1 MNTENIM
8 RFLGVPTLEE
18 GPTRISSTLP
28 LEDVRGVLVL
38 RHARLVIEA
47 LEMGGGAK
55 LTATG
60 NLSRQFVMEMLDRF
74 DWPEYEKEYIL
85 GFNKVVNETDFT
97 PLHYLRVLMQ
107 EAGLIRK
114 RKGHLRP
121 SRRGRDLLAEDVAGE
136 LLHLLF
142 TTNFD
147 AYNTGYLDRASIQ
160 GWPQEQVGLILYL
173 LSQAAVDWSPAPT
186 LMRNTSIPTDALHS
200 IPPDHPEFAF
210 LGRVLRYLKWFGLI
224 EQRPEGRLYEL
235 KVEAEYRKTPLYD
248 RFISFE
254 LDGELLEGALH

>member
-107 EAGLIRK
+107 RCEVGFVTMTVPREQLMAALGLSSRK
-114 RKGHLRP
+114 LRQ
-121 SRRGRDLLAEDVAGE
+121 RGEG
-136 LLHLLF
+136 
-142 TTNFD
+142 
-147 AYNTGYLDRASIQ
+147 S
-160 GWPQEQVGLILYL
+160 GL
-173 LSQAAVDWSPAPT
+173 
-186 LMRNTSIPTDALHS
+186 
-200 IPPDHPEFAF
+200 
-210 LGRVLRYLKWFGLI
+210 VLVSDD
-224 EQRPEGRLYEL
+224 EE
-235 KVEAEYRKTPLYD
+235 
-248 RFISFE
+248 
-254 LDGELLEGALH
+254 